1 MDTALV
7 HRVPASRPGAYI
19 PVFRRGGRMRTE
31 PELESRYAWLLVV
44 VVSVLMGLDAGCCT
58 SSSAGGP
65 WC

>member
-1 MDTALV
+1 
-7 HRVPASRPGAYI
+7 
-19 PVFRRGGRMRTE
+19 MRTE

-44 VVSVLMGLDAGCCT
+44 VVSVLMGLGAGCCT